1 MKKLVEKAQLFA
13 MRLLHRLHWPL
24 ALALVG
30 ATLAAMTLGV
40 GVGVGVGRDTVN
52 HQQAPQ
58 AMEV

>member
-30 ATLAAMTLGV
+30 ATLAATTLGV
-40 GVGVGVGRDTVN
+40 GVGVGQRTVN